1 MRVSGI
7 KDNVMVYLIVYVC
20 TVVNLSLE
28 RRSYD
33 VIESQS
39 SVEICVVLTGGI
51 LSTPM
56 NINIFDAQGTATYP
70 CKSQLYV

>member
-1 MRVSGI
+1 MVSNDSKSECCDDI
-7 KDNVMVYLIVYVC
+7 NKLFIHNLL
-20 TVVNLSLE
+20 VVNLFLE

-39 SVEICVVLTGGI
+39 SVEICVVLTKGI

-56 NINIFDAQGTATYP
+56 NINIFDAQGTAKYQ
-70 CKSQLYV
+70 CK